1 MNESTNIIL
10 ISATA
15 LLALLLIL
23 LAFMLAASE
32 RSVRRLKKSI
42 DEGAKNAVRAE
53 ASSQA
58 GFNALAGML
67 GDAGLR
73 SEQQFENLRA
83 SVDRRLAGMQEGS
96 EDKIDRLRLVVDT
109 RLDSM
114 QKDNAANLE
123 KVRLTVDEKLQ
134 QSLDEKLSLSFASV
148 RKSLE
153 EVYKGLG
160 EMQGLAQG
168 VGDLKKVL
176 SNVKTRGIVGEIQLG
191 AILSQIMAPSQYLE
205 NAAVKP
211 GSQERVEYAV
221 RLPGDGHNE
230 ILLPIDAKFHGDSYA
245 LLMDAYE
252 SADKALFLEARKQ
265 LASAIKKSAKDICDK
280 YIAPPYTTD
289 FAVMFLP
296 FEGLYAEAINLGL
309 LEIAQRDYHVMI
321 AGPSTVSALLN
332 SLQLG
337 FKTIAIQQNAGK
349 VWTVLGRVKSE
360 FDKFSSVLASAQN
373 KITQA
378 GSELDKLVG
387 TRTRMIQRTL
397 QEVQGLD
404 ENLDDSY
411 IEFLEDES

>member
-58 GFNALAGML
+58 GFNALAGMISD
-67 GDAGLR
+67 GSLR
-73 SEQQFENLRA
+73 SEQQFENLRG
-83 SVDRRLAGMQEGS
+83 SVDRRLAGMQESS
-96 EDKIDRLRLVVDT
+96 EDKIERLRLAVDA

-123 KVRLTVDEKLQ
+123 RVRLTVDEKLQ

-191 AILSQIMAPSQYLE
+191 AILSQIMAPSQYIE

-211 GSQERVEYAV
+211 GSQERVEYAI
-221 RLPGDGHNE
+221 RLPGDGYNE
-230 ILLPIDAKFHGDSYA
+230 LLLPIDAKFHGDSYA
-245 LLMDAYE
+245 LLMDAYDNG
-252 SADKALFLEARKQ
+252 DKALFLEARKQ